1 VTEHIET
8 LNLILRVVQ
17 ILVIPLAGLFIRQIM
32 ALRKELETLRV
43 KVTEN
48 EAKLCN
54 MPDSSALHSI
64 ALSLERLRGEVGS
77 LGAEMGGMKDVLQKV
92 DRIVERQ
99 ENYLLNNG
107 GK

>member
-1 VTEHIET
+1 MTEHIET
-8 LNLILRVVQ
+8 LNLILKVVQ
-17 ILVIPLAGLFIRQIM
+17 ILVVPLAGLFVRQIM
-32 ALRKELETLRV
+32 SLRKEVESLRV

-54 MPDSSALHSI
+54 MPDSNALHDI
-64 ALSLERLRGEVGS
+64 ALALERLRGDMVG
-77 LGAEMGGMKDVLQKV
+77 LGAEMGGVKDVLQKV

-99 ENYLLNNG
+99 ETFLLNNG

>member
-1 VTEHIET
+1 MIEQAV
-8 LNLILRVVQ
+8 LFNLILKVVQ
-17 ILVIPLAGLFIRQIM
+17 ILIIPLAGLFIRQMM
-32 ALRKELETLRV
+32 AMRKEIEALKV

-54 MPDSSALHSI
+54 MPDSTALHNI
-64 ALSLERLRGEVGS
+64 AISLERLRGDVVG

>member
-1 VTEHIET
+1 MTEHIET
-8 LNLILRVVQ
+8 LNLILKVVQ

-32 ALRKELETLRV
+32 ALRKEVEALKV

-54 MPDSSALHSI
+54 MPDSTALHSI
-64 ALSLERLRGEVGS
+64 AISLERLRGDVVG